1 LIQKSGSNPSEAK
14 RPVALNTRQWLMI
27 LGAVVIVALAG
38 TAFYLSRPS
47 SVAIPASTVAAAG
60 GASGTLTGSGASVR
74 PADLMMPGPLGD
86 MGLGDPKA
94 PNVIIEYASMT
105 CPHCDRWHGEVYPD
119 LKTKYIDTG
128 KVYFI
133 FRDFP
138 LDTLATLAIMIAHC
152 YPDRFFPLVD
162 LMFNQQNNWAFVS
175 DPKTA
180 LMNLVKQAGIGTDQ
194 FNACASNQSIL
205 DGVTAVQDRAKNM
218 FGVGATPTF
227 FINGV
232 KVEGEQPLPD
242 IEKRLVGI
250 S

>member
-1 LIQKSGSNPSEAK
+1 MAK
-14 RPVALNTRQWLMI
+14 NR
-27 LGAVVIVALAG
+27 VVIDRGSKNSQWIWIGGGVAVL
-38 TAFYLSRPS
+38 LI
-47 SVAIPASTVAAAG
+47 VAIVGYLYWPRGVDIQ
-60 GASGTLTGSGASVR
+60 ASGTTTGTQLATPER
-74 PADLMMPGPLGD
+74 TAELAIPGPLGE

-105 CPHCDRWHGEVYPD
+105 CPHCQRWHSEVYPV

-138 LDTLATLAIMIAHC
+138 LDPLATLAIMVAHC
-152 YPDRFFPLVD
+152 VPDRFFPLVD
-162 LMFNQQNNWAFVS
+162 LMFDTQPQWAFIQ

-180 LMNLVKQAGIGTDQ
+180 LAGIVKQAGIGQDQ
-194 FNACASNQSIL
+194 FTACTANQTIL
-205 DGVTAVQDRAKNM
+205 DGVTSVQNRGKEK

-227 FINGV
+227 FINGT
-232 KVEGEQPLPD
+232 KVEGEQSIAA
-242 IEKRLVGI
+242 IEKRLVGLT

>member
-1 LIQKSGSNPSEAK
+1 
-14 RPVALNTRQWLMI
+14 VALNFRQWLLI
-27 LGAVVIVALAG
+27 IGAVVLVVLAG
-38 TAFYLSRPS
+38 TVFYLNRPGQVVIQPS
-47 SVAIPASTVAAAG
+47 STSAG
-60 GASGTLTGSGASVR
+60 VQASGTPGGAQPAAVR
-74 PADLMMPGPLGD
+74 NADLMMPGPLGD
-86 MGLGDPKA
+86 MSLGDANA

-105 CPHCDRWHGEVYPD
+105 CPHCQRWHGEVYPE
-119 LKTKYIDTG
+119 LKSKYIDTG

-138 LDTLATLAIMIAHC
+138 LDPLATLAIMVAHC

-162 LMFNQQNNWAFVS
+162 LMFNQQSNWAFVN

-180 LMNLVKQAGIGTDQ
+180 LQNLVKQAGVGQDQ
-194 FNACASNQSIL
+194 FNACVSNQSIL
-205 DGVTAVQDRAKNM
+205 DGVQAVQDRAKSM

>member
-1 LIQKSGSNPSEAK
+1 VATNRVEVDRASNS
-14 RPVALNTRQWLMI
+14 RQWLVI
-27 LGAVVIVALAG
+27 AGGVALLLIVAVVA
-38 TAFYLSRPS
+38 YLYWPRG
-47 SVAIPASTVAAAG
+47 VDIQ
-60 GASGTLTGSGASVR
+60 ASGTTTGTQAATPERTAELAV
-74 PADLMMPGPLGD
+74 AGPLGD
-86 MGLGDPKA
+86 MTLGDPKA

-105 CPHCDRWHGEVYPD
+105 CPHCQRWHSDVYPV

-138 LDTLATLAIMIAHC
+138 LDPLATLAIMVAHC
-152 YPDRFFPLVD
+152 NSERFFPLVD
-162 LMFNQQNNWAFVS
+162 LMFDQQASWAFVQ

-180 LMNLVKQAGIGTDQ
+180 LAGLVKQAGIGQDQ
-194 FNACASNQSIL
+194 FNACTANQSIL
-205 DGVTAVQDRAKNM
+205 DGVTTVQNRGKEK

-232 KVEGEQPLPD
+232 KVEGEQPIAA
-242 IEKRLVGI
+242 IEKRLVGLT